1 MKSIERI
8 SVVLKLCVSVEDFD
22 ELSLSECFNMK
33 LEHFPNFN
41 AQKKKKICIFIQMC
55 IICIT
60 TEYIFM

>member
-41 AQKKKKICIFIQMC
+41 AQKKKKKSVFLYRCV
-55 IICIT
+55 
-60 TEYIFM
+60 